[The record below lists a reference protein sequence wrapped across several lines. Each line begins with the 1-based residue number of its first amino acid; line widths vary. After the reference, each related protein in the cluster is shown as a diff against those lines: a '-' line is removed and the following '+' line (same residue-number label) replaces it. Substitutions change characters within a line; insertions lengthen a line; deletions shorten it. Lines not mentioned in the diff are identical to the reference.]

1 MPGMLGP
8 VEPQRE
14 WPAVPEKVPPPRL
27 CLGHVGA
34 DDELVAGAAVC
45 HRDAE
50 AASGTPSDI
59 AEHRNV
65 AVQQS
70 AEACRSAH
78 RGYRRVQRRGAH
90 QKPSK
95 RFGYFGHDGYQRAAS
110 SRACRTGH
118 GFPAFGFRQL
128 ARRADDQSTTT
139 RRLSDEIEYS
149 QPVLYK
155 HFSGMDN
162 LAAAVAIDGFGELAE
177 VLSGAR
183 RGRRTPNATLKRIA
197 HAYIEFAEKNPAL
210 YDAMFTRATTL
221 RFADADTPPELS
233 EAFAE
238 LRQAVADIAD
248 RQDADTL
255 AEVLW
260 AALHGLVALNRAS
273 RLRPGQRSAR
283 IELLVDQFTHAP

>member
-1 MPGMLGP
+1 MAIS
-8 VEPQRE
+8 ERRARE
-14 WPAVPEKVPPPRL
+14 HAARRQMIVSTARRL
-27 CLGHVGA
+27 
-34 DDELVAGAAVC
+34 
-45 HRDAE
+45 AE
-50 AASGTPSDI
+50 AEGW
-59 AEHRNV
+59 E
-65 AVQQS
+65 AV
-70 AEACRSAH
+70 
-78 RGYRRVQRRGAH
+78 
-90 QKPSK
+90 
-95 RFGYFGHDGYQRAAS
+95 
-110 SRACRTGH
+110 
-118 GFPAFGFRQL
+118 
-128 ARRADDQSTTT
+128 TT

-183 RGRRTPNATLKRIA
+183 RGRRTPDATLKRIA

-233 EAFAE
+233 KAFAE
-238 LRQAVADIAD
+238 LRQAVADVAD
-248 RQDADTL
+248 RKDADTL

-260 AALHGLVALNRAS
+260 AALHGLVALNRGG

-283 IELLVDQFTHAP
+283 IELLVDQITHARRC